1 MGSLC
6 VSKCVCV
13 CVCVCMCVYLHIYAT
28 ARGCDMQIKK
38 VNVWWGVRTSV
49 DLCMQSVN
57 SN

>member
-1 MGSLC
+1 MGGLC

-13 CVCVCMCVYLHIYAT
+13 CVCVF

-38 VNVWWGVRTSV
+38 VNVWWGVHTSV
-49 DLCMQSVN
+49 HLCIQSVN